1 MLQLGIT
8 VGLSSTQT
16 MPGLISDINMWSKA
30 FSLDELQRLEC
41 DSQLGDV
48 VNMNTLEVYHND
60 RWVDETFPCAGK
72 LNSAFFII
80 NRSEYV

>member
-48 VNMNTLEVYHND
+48 VNMNTLEVYHHD

-72 LNSAFFII
+72 WTMAHFMI
-80 NRSEYV
+80 NRSEYI